1 MLSARTGKFLQLLRI
16 GRWQILTQILAKIS
30 LLQISLTYIAYFSR
44 SIVIAAIG
52 FATNI
57 ADLLRSGADDHSPL
71 SGKRFFCDFL
81 FCSVNI
87 TKNCCTTLQQK
98 NVLFSFIDILFDS
111 RQRSCGS

>member
-30 LLQISLTYIAYFSR
+30 LFQISLTYIAYFSR

-71 SGKRFFCDFL
+71 SGKRFF
-81 FCSVNI
+81 VI
-87 TKNCCTTLQQK
+87 
-98 NVLFSFIDILFDS
+98 FSFVAS
-111 RQRSCGS
+111 TKQRIVVLPFNKKL